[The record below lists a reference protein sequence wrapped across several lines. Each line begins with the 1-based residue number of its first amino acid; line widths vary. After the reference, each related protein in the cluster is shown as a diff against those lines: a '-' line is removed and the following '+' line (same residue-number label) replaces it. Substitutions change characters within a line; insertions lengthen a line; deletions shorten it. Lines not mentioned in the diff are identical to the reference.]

1 MVAKMQKNTNPTPTI
16 PVCTG
21 PQNAATVNRYLAANG
36 AANRVAWWQ
45 PNMGTAHPNALPPM
59 ATMLAAMAKGTGALF
74 VRNQWGTAR
83 KARGTINPRG
93 LRAYA
98 WRRGALAL
106 VG

>member
-1 MVAKMQKNTNPTPTI
+1 MAKLKATATI

-21 PQNAATVNRYLAANG
+21 QQNAGTVTRYLAANG
-36 AANRVAWWQ
+36 AANAVAWWQ
-45 PNMGTAHPNALPPM
+45 PNMGTAQPNALPPM
-59 ATMLAAMAKGTGALF
+59 PVMLAAMAAGNGALF
-74 VRNQWGTAR
+74 VRGQWGVAK

-93 LRAYA
+93 VRAYA